1 MFFFFFIEM
10 NHGMKYQLI
19 LLKKTQLYRKK
30 SQFHYLAIVL
40 PICPNK
46 MLFSNIKDAIRLF
59 KSLKLLLKL

>member
-1 MFFFFFIEM
+1 
-10 NHGMKYQLI
+10 MKYQLI
-19 LLKKTQLYRKK
+19 LLKKPSYIEKK